1 MGVRFGPQGRGRV
14 VALKGEVL
22 VFAIAASRLRP
33 LGGYGV
39 FALFEGLRIGT
50 LTALREASGRGT
62 AANPLGTVFEYAD
75 GTLIVIYGCV
85 VMWVSMSARV

>member
-1 MGVRFGPQGRGRV
+1 MGVRFGPRGRGRV
-14 VALKGEVL
+14 LVLKGDVL
-22 VFAIAASRLRP
+22 VCAIAALRLHP
-33 LGGYGV
+33 LGVYGV

-50 LTALREASGRGT
+50 LTALREASGSGT
-62 AANPLGTVFEYAD
+62 AVNPLGTVFEYAD